1 MGSIVAEPKGAV
13 VSSAG
18 RLSACLSDAI
28 RSPVVAVSG
37 ATPEGYDAPVHGA
50 DLREGR
56 WEPPATITADMVV
69 EANRWRQ
76 QHSERS
82 GWVQPGV
89 LKQWL
94 AILITGSA
102 KRQADDVDEAAR
114 LSALMFA
121 IEEHPAYCFTK
132 STLREAQ
139 RRFKFLPTP
148 AELLEFVD
156 GIAAAERR
164 TADRLWKI
172 VETGVRTGAAVA
184 GDTDAA
190 MRLHREKTDRERREL
205 AAILAE
211 RDAAQGKH
219 AADDAAPVRQAGES
233 DKAFVARLM
242 NHAHRQISL
251 GQAALRRDNRMRARE
266 AKEATKAA
274 YAATGIKVEPPAD
287 DTASETAQN
296 TTSCGGGA

>member
-1 MGSIVAEPKGAV
+1 MAEPQGAAV
-13 VSSAG
+13 TSAV
-18 RLSACLSDAI
+18 RLSACLLDAI

-56 WEPPATITADMVV
+56 WEPPATITPDMVV

-76 QHSERS
+76 QHDQRS

-121 IEEHPAYCFTK
+121 VEEHPAYCFTK
-132 STLREAQ
+132 STLRDAQ

-148 AELLEFVD
+148 AELLEFADAIV
-156 GIAAAERR
+156 AAETR

-172 VETGVRTGAAVA
+172 VETGVRTGGVDDSDLV
-184 GDTDAA
+184 GRS
-190 MRLHREKTDRERREL
+190 MRLNREKWDRERAEL
-205 AAILAE
+205 AAVVEAKYGPLP
-211 RDAAQGKH
+211 DAATAPQMQPGETR
-219 AADDAAPVRQAGES
+219 AAYIDRLREWRKAPVQRES
-233 DKAFVARLM
+233 D
-242 NHAHRQISL
+242 QT
-251 GQAALRRDNRMRARE
+251 E
-266 AKEATKAA
+266 
-274 YAATGIKVEPPAD
+274 
-287 DTASETAQN
+287 SESAQN
-296 TTSCGGGA
+296 TMGCGEGGA